1 MTSYGIRAESVGH
14 LVKFIGDMEALV
26 MEMEKQAFERGFKE
40 GLEQQLNI
48 DQNENS

>member
-14 LVKFIGDMEALV
+14 LIKFISDMETLV
-26 MEMEKQAFERGFKE
+26 MEMEKQAFERGYTE
-40 GLEQQLNI
+40 GLEQQLTI